1 MKHWMQTIRQIGQ
14 DETGVT
20 SIEYALIGALI
31 AAVCVL
37 TVGLLGTNLNT
48 LLTGVCNEVSTAVG
62 GAGC

>member
-1 MKHWMQTIRQIGQ
+1 MKHWITTIQQLAR
-14 DETGVT
+14 EESGVT